1 MGEMADYFIDR
12 MIYGGPRSSRR
23 SRAYGPQVSCKNCGS
38 HAVFWQAM
46 PGDKFE
52 LRDIETHQKH
62 VCQTSADG
70 FGDCE

>member
-12 MIYGGPRSSRR
+12 MIHRDPWHGRC
-23 SRAYGPQVSCKNCGS
+23 SRAYGPPVSCKNCGS
-38 HAVFWQAM
+38 SAVFWQAM
-46 PGDKFE
+46 PGGKFE
-52 LRDIETHQKH
+52 LRDTETHQKH